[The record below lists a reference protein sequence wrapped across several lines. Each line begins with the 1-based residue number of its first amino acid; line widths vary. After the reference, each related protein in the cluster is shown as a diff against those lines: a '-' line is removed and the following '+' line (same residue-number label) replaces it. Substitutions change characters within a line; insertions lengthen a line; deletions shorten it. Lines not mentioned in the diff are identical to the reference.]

1 MVDKDYIKTIVLN
14 DRLKESFF
22 HFTGEENLMNIQ
34 EVGLQPRI
42 GFNSNGLEKTSKI
55 FFSKGFDGLLQ
66 NLDVWIKYK
75 FHRAFNEVDGYGFYK
90 GKTIEERKRLIEEW
104 GKEFL
109 SKDYLKDDEKKEKVF
124 EKIYEGIKTQKYLL
138 LDLEEGIDFKYD
150 DIDEI
155 KEYNLEEKNKG
166 NSTRY
171 IYAKEMYGNY
181 SNVDSNIVDK
191 WNMHTLPNYG
201 VAKEKISKVITKDG
215 KDDALSILQYIY
227 INYRNKEDKYD
238 ILDDFMTYSFK
249 RDKNKTE

>member
-1 MVDKDYIKTIVLN
+1 MANKDYIKTVVLN
-14 DRLKESFF
+14 DSLRESFF
-22 HFTGEENLMNIQ
+22 HFTGEENLINIQ
-34 EVGLQPRI
+34 EIGLQPRI
-42 GFNSNGLEKTSKI
+42 GMNSNGLEKTSKI

-90 GKTIEERKRLIEEW
+90 GKTIEERKRLVEEW
-104 GKEFL
+104 EKEFL

-124 EKIYEGIKTQKYLL
+124 EKIYKGIKTQKYLL
-138 LDLEEGIDFKYD
+138 LDLEKEIDFKYN

-171 IYAKEMYGNY
+171 LYAKEMYGNY